1 MAPVSRTPH
10 AERARPVVECKTT
23 GRSRHLADDGRH
35 FTDRAVRFAGIV
47 VGIVNAAPVVIFGV
61 AQHPPVSRRPVA
73 EAAVPRT
80 AVSATIASAVPM
92 RSARLWSARPGG
104 APALLLF

>member
-1 MAPVSRTPH
+1 MSEPGLGKPANGAGLTNPH

-47 VGIVNAAPVVIFGV
+47 VGIVNAAPVVIFSV
-61 AQHPPVSRRPVA
+61 AQHPVDEDVGCGSPPGRGAHRARGRLAYGSMVSKP
-73 EAAVPRT
+73 
-80 AVSATIASAVPM
+80 
-92 RSARLWSARPGG
+92 
-104 APALLLF
+104 